1 MKKTIMTLLALLTMG
16 VASAQKSEL
25 PLVYD
30 VEHTGSRF
38 AAPKMPTIDKLPV
51 VRELP
56 DALEKV
62 RSFKDWS
69 KRRSA
74 IGYMIQHYGILEN
87 HVYLLVVYLGLVF
100 ILGEKYSV

>member
-38 AAPKMPTIDKLPV
+38 AAPKMPLLLP
-51 VRELP
+51 RCL
-56 DALEKV
+56 L
-62 RSFKDWS
+62 STS
-69 KRRSA
+69 
-74 IGYMIQHYGILEN
+74 
-87 HVYLLVVYLGLVF
+87 YLL
-100 ILGEKYSV
+100 SVSCLTP